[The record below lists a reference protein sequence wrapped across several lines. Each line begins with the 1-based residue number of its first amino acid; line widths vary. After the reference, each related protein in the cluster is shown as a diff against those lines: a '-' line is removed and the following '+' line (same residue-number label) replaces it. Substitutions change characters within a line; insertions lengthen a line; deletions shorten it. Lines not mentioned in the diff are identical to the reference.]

1 MPSIERVVLV
11 TGATGTLGPVA
22 VAAFARAG
30 ARLALLGTDRGRL
43 EKVAAGADLAE
54 GRWAAAEADLRDA
67 AATAR
72 AVEEVRSALGPVE
85 IVLHLVGGWIG
96 GTRIVDLDPA
106 DVHAMLDQHL
116 WTTLNVARA
125 TAPGMVERGWGR
137 FVAIS
142 APAAAEGAV
151 GQAAYAIA
159 KAAEESLLRTLGR
172 ELAGAGVTANVLV
185 ARTISEPPAGA
196 PAPGA
201 KKTTWTTPEELVA
214 AMLYLCSD
222 EAGVVNG
229 ARIALT
235 GRS

>member
-1 MPSIERVVLV
+1 MPIADRVVLV

-30 ARLALLGTDRGRL
+30 ARVGLVGTDPGRL
-43 EKVAAGADLAE
+43 DAVAAGAALAD
-54 GRWAAAEADLRDA
+54 GQWVAATADLRDP
-67 AATAR
+67 AATAL
-72 AVEEVRSALGPVE
+72 AVDEVRTALGPVE

-96 GTRIVDLDPA
+96 GTRILDLDPA
-106 DVHAMLDQHL
+106 DVRSMLDQHL

-172 ELAGAGVTANVLV
+172 ELAGAGVTTNVLV
-185 ARTISEPPAGA
+185 ARTIAEPPAEA

-201 KKTTWTTPEELVA
+201 KKATWATPEEVVA

-235 GRS
+235 GR